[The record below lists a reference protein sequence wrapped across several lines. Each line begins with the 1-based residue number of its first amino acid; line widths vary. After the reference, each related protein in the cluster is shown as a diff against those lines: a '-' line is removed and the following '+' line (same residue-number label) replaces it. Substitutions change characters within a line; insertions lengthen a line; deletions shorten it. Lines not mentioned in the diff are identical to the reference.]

1 MQFKYSSNP
10 GSFRSEKMDDNIL
23 DSSSQSEQLTDFWNQ
38 SSRLLNYFLVYM
50 ANSVH
55 RHLND
60 GFFICVVLS
69 GYILSIQFKISAS
82 VVIFFK
88 SLGCGQLEIIGKS
101 ETYRSIIRHVSW
113 LLRISWNASVVL
125 NRMTMNC
132 NVVPSQFYEATWT
145 VEPS

>member
-60 GFFICVVLS
+60 GFLFVLCYPVTFYLYNLKYLPVWS
-69 GYILSIQFKISAS
+69 FSLS
-82 VVIFFK
+82 
-88 SLGCGQLEIIGKS
+88 
-101 ETYRSIIRHVSW
+101 H
-113 LLRISWNASVVL
+113 
-125 NRMTMNC
+125 
-132 NVVPSQFYEATWT
+132 
-145 VEPS
+145 